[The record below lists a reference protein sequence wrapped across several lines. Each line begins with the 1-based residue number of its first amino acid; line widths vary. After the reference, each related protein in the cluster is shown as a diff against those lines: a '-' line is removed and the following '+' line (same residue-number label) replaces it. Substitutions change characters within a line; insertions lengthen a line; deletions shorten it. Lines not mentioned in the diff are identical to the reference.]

1 MSYKT
6 VNPILQFNFQ
16 INRVL
21 TYGESACDIQ
31 EVIAKTATI
40 RTFADWE
47 KTWSALGQ
55 KELLSEIH

>member
-47 KTWSALGQ
+47 KTWSALG
-55 KELLSEIH
+55 